1 MSEVINDGKIE
12 CKICGMRQHS
22 IHMHLTQTH
31 PETTVAQYL
40 EKFPGAPLLSP
51 EAKKIVAR
59 KKAEVKATTIIGG
72 SVKNFHEIFELGAVK
87 AAMSS
92 SGKPIPVTVLDPI
105 EAEDKDLIPDVD
117 FNYVFDIDLIK
128 TVLIAFQLNTPAY
141 LWGFHGTGK
150 TTCLEQIS
158 ARVHRSFMRVQHT
171 INTEESH
178 IVGQY
183 IVRDGSTVFQP
194 GPLMIAMQR
203 GYVYC
208 ADEYDY
214 AMPSVLSV
222 YQPVLEGKSLF
233 VKEAPP
239 ELRITKPHPN
249 FRIVATGNTNGG
261 GDETGLYQGT
271 QIQNAANYSRFGVT
285 VQVKYMEPK
294 VEATV
299 VSGQANI
306 DKRDAEKI
314 VDFAGRV
321 REAFTAG
328 KIGMSVSPR
337 ELINAARYAAMR
349 GGAWREGLRVAFT
362 ARLSRVDN
370 EAVEALSQRVFGA

>member
-1 MSEVINDGKIE
+1 MSEAVHDGKIE
-12 CKICGMRQHS
+12 CKLCGMRVHS
-22 IHMHLTQTH
+22 IHMHVTEYH
-31 PETTVAQYL
+31 AGTTVADYSA
-40 EKFPGAPLLSP
+40 KFPDEPLLSA

-59 KKAEVKATTIIGG
+59 KKTEKKATIVTGG
-72 SVKNFHEIFELGAVK
+72 GRKDFHEIFELGAVK
-87 AAMSS
+87 AALSS
-92 SGKPIPVTVLDPI
+92 SGRPISVTVLEPSTLDAKALVPEI
-105 EAEDKDLIPDVD
+105 DY
-117 FNYVFDIDLIK
+117 NYVFDIDLIK
-128 TVLIAFQLNTPAY
+128 TVLIAYELNTPAY

-150 TTCLEQIS
+150 TTCLEQIA
-158 ARVHRSFMRVQHT
+158 ARVGRSFMRVQHT
-171 INTEESH
+171 VNTEESH
-178 IVGQY
+178 ICGQY
-183 IVRDGSTVFQP
+183 VVQDGATVFQP
-194 GPLMIAMQR
+194 GPLLIAMQE

-233 VKEAPP
+233 IKEAPP

-249 FRIVATGNTNGG
+249 FRFCATGNTNGG

-285 VQVKYMEPK
+285 VQVNYMEAK
-294 VEATV
+294 IEATV
-299 VSGQANI
+299 VAGQANI

-321 REAFTAG
+321 REQFKAG

-337 ELINAARYAAMR
+337 ELINAARFAAMR

-362 ARLSRVDN
+362 ARLGRNDN
-370 EAVEALSQRVFGA
+370 EACEALSQRIFG